1 MVDVRRIP
9 DIHFFCAGASEGHT
23 ELTSFDGALLKAG
36 IGNTNLIK
44 MSSILPPFSEEVDA
58 IAIPPGSFLPLAYA
72 ALTSEE
78 PGETISAAVAIAIP
92 DDRSVNGVI
101 MEHSNHAPLEFVE
114 KKVREMAEEAM
125 AMRGI
130 TKYTVKSRGVEAKVK
145 HVATAFAAV
154 CLWYR
159 DLLGH
164 PKK

>member
-92 DDRSVNGVI
+92 DD
-101 MEHSNHAPLEFVE
+101 APLEFVE

>member
-44 MSSILPPFSEEVDA
+44 MSSILPPFSEEVEA
-58 IAIPPGSFLPLAYA
+58 VAIPPGSFLPLAYA
-72 ALTSEE
+72 AITSSE

-92 DDRSVNGVI
+92 DDRSLNGVI
-101 MEHSNHAPLEFVE
+101 MEHHNHAPLAYVE
-114 KKVREMAEEAM
+114 ARVREMAEEAM

-130 TKYTVKSRGVEAKVK
+130 TRYTVKSRGVEAKVE

-159 DLLGH
+159 DLLSR
-164 PKK
+164 KK